1 MLSKPFLDI
10 LECTR
15 SLFFIDIKA
24 SQPRSNLLY
33 IAHPSSS
40 CSSSLSGVYTT
51 AQDNGQD
58 LRLWLSGTG
67 GCASFVLVFK
77 SEGESLKVG
86 KEELL
91 YTASLAKLKVE
102 HDDLSLA
109 AEELAGILGYFQ
121 QLAEVDTEGV
131 EPTTHPTRNSSAP
144 RIDESGRPLER
155 DVALSTAPETD
166 GEHFIVPRV
175 L

>member
-1 MLSKPFLDI
+1 MGL
-10 LECTR
+10 
-15 SLFFIDIKA
+15 
-24 SQPRSNLLY
+24 
-33 IAHPSSS
+33 
-40 CSSSLSGVYTT
+40 YTT

-77 SEGESLKVG
+77 SEDEPLKVG

-91 YTASLAKLKVE
+91 YTASLAKLKTE
-102 HDDLSLA
+102 NEDLSSA
-109 AEELAGILGYFQ
+109 AEELAGILDYFQ

-131 EPTTHPTRNSSAP
+131 EPTTHPTQNWSEP
-144 RIDESGRPLER
+144 RPDESGQPLER
-155 DVALSTAPETD
+155 GLALSNAPETD